1 MNPEDNPGK
10 SNFIENTIKYIQASL
25 SPEDVQLLL
34 KDNKVW
40 EKIVTEAELS
50 RDEARAIL
58 EGLRKKNH
66 TVVEVKNQ
74 HQQEQKYRDKFL
86 KLYPLVK
93 RDVEVHIA
101 QLRALADKADKL
113 HRKCTISKV
122 VASSTGIVSGILTIV
137 GIGLAPV
144 TAGVSLVLFGVSLGL
159 GTASSVTGVT
169 TSIVESTS
177 MASIESNANNLVST
191 GINPGKVFHEVLK
204 DSDSQMD
211 SSENSFFRS
220 LEDMAKNIHTIRLLN
235 ANPHLAAQATLL
247 MNAERISVQSARVL
261 PRALGGAAL
270 AVSKGVRI
278 FGAATAGLFILVDV
292 VSLVQDSID
301 LHKGAKTESA
311 EKLRQR
317 IRELEGMLEKLKQI
331 KEKSSNFVEDTIHY
345 ILNALN
351 REDLKFL
358 LSQDE
363 EWKKFVADAN
373 LSG

>member
-34 KDNKVW
+34 KDDKVW

-50 RDEARAIL
+50 RDEARAIH
-58 EGLRKKNH
+58 EGLRKNH
-66 TVVEVKNQ
+66 TVMEVKDKY
-74 HQQEQKYRDKFL
+74 QQEQKYREKFL

-93 RDVEVHIA
+93 RDVEAHIA

-113 HRKCTISKV
+113 HRKCTISKM

-144 TAGVSLVLFGVSLGL
+144 TSGVSLVLSITGLGL

-191 GINPGKVFHEVLK
+191 GINPEKVFHEVLK
-204 DSDSQMD
+204 DSDSQMA

-278 FGAATAGLFILVDV
+278 FGAASAGLFILVDV

-311 EKLRQR
+311 EKLRQW
-317 IRELEGMLEKLKQI
+317 IRELEVMLEKLKQI
-331 KEKSSNFVEDTIHY
+331 KESLLGDRFCDAKRSSHV
-345 ILNALN
+345 
-351 REDLKFL
+351 
-358 LSQDE
+358 
-363 EWKKFVADAN
+363 
-373 LSG
+373 